1 MSWMAGT
8 WRARLGVALAAGVA
22 FSIAAATA
30 HANTYTVGTTADP
43 ASPAICPSATA
54 TNCSLRQLINFV
66 HAHPF
71 APDTINVP
79 AGTYTLQQ
87 GALLVNDSMAIVG
100 AGVHSTVI
108 QQIVPGSGS
117 DTDRTNAGS
126 RVFDIS
132 AVTNGA
138 TPTVTISG
146 VEVTGGDATPAGGF
160 FGGDIRS
167 SGNLTLSQDWITNG
181 FACSGGGVGNNAGTL
196 TIESSLVSG
205 NHSAC
210 INNNGDD
217 SGGVENFGTP
227 ASGSTPDL
235 PGHLVINNSTIT
247 GNDARLV
254 GGVFSWADDN
264 NTLTITNSTI
274 AGNVSQD
281 EGGFPARLGSGGGL
295 GVGNGTV
302 ILRNTILAGNLYET
316 SGSPTL
322 PSNCLAGGP
331 GITSQG
337 HNIDSGHDCG
347 LSGPGDLINTNPLL
361 GPLRDNGGPTMT
373 LAIGPGSPALDQ
385 VPPTGAGCPA
395 TDQRGVTRPQGR
407 GCDIGAFELQV
418 PPVCT
423 GATATTA
430 AGGSTVTI
438 ALPCTESAAGPL
450 TLAIVQGP
458 AHGALG
464 PINAGTR
471 TITYSPAPGFAGVD
485 AFTYTGTDTGGTSA
499 PAQVT
504 VTVPPPPPP
513 VCAAVSAAT
522 PPGGGTITIHFACT
536 ATSAGALSFAV
547 TSGPRHGSLTHL
559 RATAG
564 TVRYTSARNFT
575 GKDRF
580 TYTGTASG
588 GTSARATVSITIP
601 PPPRLA
607 AVMLWN
613 FGLFARFNTVQ
624 SLVATNVPSG
634 ARAVIE
640 CTGRGC
646 RHHVMSIAAFS
657 SATQPAC
664 AKHKRCTKPKPKR
677 RKPGTHVLTLTGHF
691 AGWHLATGTRL
702 QVSIIKAHSIG
713 KVYIFRIRG
722 LEQPSVQISCVAP
735 GSTAVGRGC

>member
-1 MSWMAGT
+1 MGWLARGQRALLRAALIAG
-8 WRARLGVALAAGVA
+8 AMLGIVT
-22 FSIAAATA
+22 AAAR
-30 HANTYTVGTTADP
+30 ANTYTVGTTADP
-43 ASPAICPSATA
+43 ASPAVCPSATA

-87 GALLVNDSMAIVG
+87 GALIVNDSLAIAG
-100 AGVHSTVI
+100 AGARSTVV

-138 TPTVTISG
+138 TPTVTLSG
-146 VEVTGGDATPAGGF
+146 MEVTGGDATPAGGF

-167 SGNLTLSQDWITNG
+167 SGNLTLSNDWVTNG
-181 FACSGGGVGNNAGTL
+181 FACSGGGVGNNSGTL

-205 NHSAC
+205 NHAAC
-210 INNNGDD
+210 ISNNGDD

-227 ASGSTPDL
+227 ATMSTPDL
-235 PGHLVINNSTIT
+235 PGHLVIDNSTIT

-254 GGVFSWADDN
+254 GGVFSWNDDN

-281 EGGFPARLGSGGGL
+281 EAGFPARAGSGGGL
-295 GVGNGTV
+295 GVGNGIV
-302 ILRNTILAGNLYET
+302 NLRNTILAGNLYET

-322 PSNCLAGGP
+322 ASNCLAGGP
-331 GITSQG
+331 GITSGG

-347 LSGPGDLINTNPLL
+347 LSGPGDLINTNPAL
-361 GPLRDNGGPTMT
+361 GPLRDNGGPTDT
-373 LAIGPGSPALDQ
+373 LAIAAGSAALDQ
-385 VPPTGAGCPA
+385 VPGTGAGCPA

-423 GATATTA
+423 GTAATTA

-450 TLAIVQGP
+450 TLAIAQGP
-458 AHGALG
+458 AHGTLG
-464 PINAGTR
+464 SINAATR
-471 TITYSPAPGFAGVD
+471 TISYTPTRGFAGTD
-485 AFTYTGTDTGGTSA
+485 TFTYTGSDTGGTSA
-499 PAQVT
+499 PARVT
-504 VTVPPPPPP
+504 VTVPAPPPP
-513 VCAAVSAAT
+513 VCADVSVAT
-522 PPGGGTITIHFACT
+522 APGGGAVTIHFACT
-536 ATSAGALSFAV
+536 APAGGRALSFAV

-559 RATAG
+559 KARGG
-564 TVRYTSARNFT
+564 TVRYTSARNFS
-575 GKDRF
+575 GRDKF
-580 TYTGTASG
+580 TYAATASG
-588 GTSARATVSITIP
+588 GRSTRATVRITVP

-613 FGLFARFNTVQ
+613 FGVFAHYSTVE
-624 SLVATNVPSG
+624 SLIATNVPSG
-634 ARAVIE
+634 ARAIIA

-646 RHHVMSIAAFS
+646 RRHTMAVAAS
-657 SATQPAC
+657 STTSAC
-664 AKHKRCTKPKPKR
+664 TKHKACGKPR
-677 RKPGTHVLTLTGHF
+677 RKRHRPGTHVLNLTNRF

-702 QVSIIKAHSIG
+702 QVSIVKPRSIG
-713 KVYIFRIRG
+713 KVYIFVIRG
-722 LEQPSVQISCVAP
+722 SAQPSVQISCLAP
-735 GSTAVGRGC
+735 GSTVVGRGC